1 MPRAEA
7 REWWAD
13 VEDVRERIERRRA
26 LESSARRE
34 NANRTGGSEGAV
46 AGSAS
51 AFPIVH
57 RGVREIRPGR
67 RLMLVETA
75 APPTTGQVRRKRRR
89 PPLARRVGPRP
100 DMIAAW
106 AVALG
111 VSLVV
116 VAILSAHG

>member
-13 VEDVRERIERRRA
+13 VEDVRERIELRRA
-26 LESSARRE
+26 RERSAYRQSEDR
-34 NANRTGGSEGAV
+34 AGGSANAV
-46 AGSAS
+46 PAL
-51 AFPIVH
+51 H

-75 APPTTGQVRRKRRR
+75 APVAEDKRRVRSR
-89 PPLARRVGPRP
+89 PRATWQVGSRP
-100 DMIAAW
+100 DRIAAW

-111 VSLVV
+111 FLLVV
-116 VAILSAHG
+116 VAILSAH